1 MAIDLSRQ
9 EQAVS
14 QLKEEFDRLNSQ
26 FDAILKAQGVTVADL
41 RAESLDNLP
50 PELKAKLDEARAAA
64 KRAGEE
70 RKGHAQTEWGAASGA
85 RPAPRAGA
93 IRL

>member
-26 FDAILKAQGVTVADL
+26 FDAILKAQGVTVEDL

-50 PELKAKLDEARAAA
+50 PALKAKLDEARAAA
-64 KRAGEE
+64 QRAG
-70 RKGHAQTEWGAASGA
+70 
-85 RPAPRAGA
+85 
-93 IRL
+93 